1 MATREEEL
9 EALSSEELRE
19 RAVRYARRH
28 ADVKFFW
35 RLMQLLPAAEAAT
48 GDLNEAHDD
57 VESAYGR
64 FDDLRESAKPELAE
78 ALRPLYFEYLLK
90 HPKA

>member
-1 MATREEEL
+1 VATREEEL

-19 RAVRYARRH
+19 RAVKYARRH

-35 RLMQLLPAAEAAT
+35 RVMEVLPAAEAAT
-48 GDLNEAHDD
+48 GDLDEAHDD
-57 VESAYGR
+57 VESVYGR
-64 FDDLRESAKPELAE
+64 FDDMRELAKPEMVE
-78 ALRPLYFEYLLK
+78 ALRPFYIEYLLK